1 MTLVTQI
8 VGVAAVGLSV
18 LGLSI
23 VAFMLGGNPPIDR
36 PELGSRGLK
45 RHRALQARGPFFAIE
60 PIVRFV
66 AGWFR
71 DFSLSKL
78 RWQIDRKIVHA
89 GDFMG
94 LCADEVLALTLLTS
108 VAFGVGGLV
117 LCNVAV
123 LPVSVAL
130 FAFGLGAM
138 VPWSRIKNA
147 ALERGRKVN
156 KALPGTVDLG
166 ALCMSAGLDFPGAL
180 RQIVATSPD
189 KEAPIVEEFGRILQ
203 ELELGYTRR
212 RALESF
218 ADRVPTTPVQEFV
231 NTVVQAEEKGNP
243 LSDVLQIQA
252 RMQRMRRSIAIEEMA
267 SKASLQLLG
276 PMMVIFMCV
285 VTLLI
290 APVLIRYT
298 NGGFN

>member
-1 MTLVTQI
+1 MTMLTQI
-8 VGVAAVGLSV
+8 IGFVAVGLSV
-18 LGLSI
+18 AGLSTM
-23 VAFMLGGNPPIDR
+23 AFVLGGNPPVDR
-36 PELGSRGLK
+36 PELGSRGLR
-45 RHRALQARGPFFAIE
+45 RHRALETRGPFFTIE

-71 DFSLSKL
+71 DLSLGKL
-78 RWQIDRKIVHA
+78 RRTIDRKIVHA

-94 LCADEVLALTLLTS
+94 LCVDEVLALTFLTS
-108 VAFGVGGLV
+108 VASGAAGLV
-117 LCNVAV
+117 LCNIAM
-123 LPVSVAL
+123 LPVSVA
-130 FAFGLGAM
+130 FVAFGLGAL
-138 VPWSRIKNA
+138 VPWSRISSA
-147 ALERGRKVN
+147 AMDRGRAVN

-180 RQIVATSPD
+180 RQIVETSPD
-189 KEAPIVEEFGRILQ
+189 RDAPIIEEFGRILQ

-276 PMMVIFMCV
+276 PMMIIFVCV

-290 APVLIRYT
+290 APVLIRYST
-298 NGGFN
+298 GGFS